1 MMKKSKILFAE
12 SKGLCK
18 LYLRKFGNDSKN
30 TIITTFSIIAEL
42 PCSVIDTIDTRNSI
56 FWISIRLESSIK
68 FQYLEKAALSKNG
81 YCEYF
86 I

>member
-1 MMKKSKILFAE
+1 MTNQDFYLGEVKIQMMKKSKILFAE

-42 PCSVIDTIDTRNSI
+42 PCSVIDTRNS
-56 FWISIRLESSIK
+56 FFFEFLSY
-68 FQYLEKAALSKNG
+68 QKAP
-81 YCEYF
+81 
-86 I
+86 